1 MFITKDLFV
10 VAQNARFEPMQGNEM
25 FPNVRNRARMRGRG
39 HGDHPHAKHIVT
51 NRLRGVRSVDGQ
63 ISEILNVLLRLKF
76 CLIVERVP
84 SRSL

>member
-25 FPNVRNRARMRGRG
+25 FPNALAIGRRMRGRG

-51 NRLRGVRSVDGQ
+51 KRLRGVRSVDGQ
-63 ISEILNVLLRLKF
+63 ISEILNV
-76 CLIVERVP
+76 CCH
-84 SRSL
+84 